1 MTVILQHLAPK
12 SLPLMRKTF
21 IEARTTRSMAGG
33 MLRLFRLCGRLSL
46 RLSFAALMT
55 GTFKSLPL
63 MRKTFIEAI
72 SRRDRPGRQSTESLP
87 LMRKTFIE
95 AQPRSSCRQHGR
107 TVSSAYAEDFH

>member
-1 MTVILQHLAPK
+1 MRKTFIEAQWGGRAHSEIIK
-12 SLPLMRKTF
+12 ESLPLMRKTF

-63 MRKTFIEAI
+63 MRKTFIEAAE
-72 SRRDRPGRQSTESLP
+72 PPKPAG
-87 LMRKTFIE
+87 KG
-95 AQPRSSCRQHGR
+95 SS
-107 TVSSAYAEDFH
+107 VSSAYAEDFH

>member
-1 MTVILQHLAPK
+1 MCRLGICRSK

-95 AQPRSSCRQHGR
+95 AAEPPKPAGKGSS
-107 TVSSAYAEDFH
+107 VSSAYAEDFH

>member
-1 MTVILQHLAPK
+1 
-12 SLPLMRKTF
+12 MRKTF

-63 MRKTFIEAI
+63 MRKTFIEADPYFAAPYCCW
-72 SRRDRPGRQSTESLP
+72 SSLP

-95 AQPRSSCRQHGR
+95 ARNCRSMQSRNAG
-107 TVSSAYAEDFH
+107 VSSAYAEDFH